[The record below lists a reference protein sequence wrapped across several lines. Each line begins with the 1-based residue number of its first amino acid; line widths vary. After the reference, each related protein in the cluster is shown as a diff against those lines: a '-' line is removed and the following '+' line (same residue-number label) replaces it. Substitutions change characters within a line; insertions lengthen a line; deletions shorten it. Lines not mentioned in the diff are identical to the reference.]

1 MLPSA
6 FVSRNSDPAGPVEE
20 APAHPVDPPP
30 EARRAAAAAWQEV
43 ATDPRPPA
51 PLAGRPPAD
60 PPPIAGMP
68 HGPAPQGAP
77 HPDTPR
83 PDTPHPD
90 TLQTGMPEGTPPP
103 ALARS
108 IVLVGM
114 PGAGKSSIGRRLAAR
129 LGRAFLDADTE
140 IEAAA
145 GRPITEIFARY
156 GEPHFRDGERRVIA
170 RLLSGTE
177 PVVLATGGGAFAD
190 ARTRAA
196 IRASGAVSVWL
207 KCRMPTLLRRVAGR
221 EHRPMFLDAD
231 PAEVLQRLM
240 TARHPLYAEADIVI
254 PCTDESPDI
263 TTRRVQMGLEAWRPP
278 QRLAVGLGERAYEVV
293 VGEGLL
299 AHAGAH
305 LAPVL
310 PARRVVV
317 VTDEVVAPLHLTALR
332 AGLEEAGF
340 AIAATIAV
348 PPGEG
353 SKGFATLHRVLDEML
368 AAGIERRTAVVALGG
383 GVVGDLAGF
392 AAAVALRGLPFVQVP
407 TTLLAQ
413 VDSSVGGKTGVNLA
427 AGKNLVGA
435 FHQPRIVLADT
446 TTLATLPPR
455 ELRAGYAEVAKHGL
469 LSGEALWGWCEANGQ
484 ALVGSA
490 NPALLAHAVLESCRL
505 KAAVV
510 AGDEREESAE
520 GGRALLNLGHTFG
533 HALEAECGFDGTL
546 LHGEA
551 VGVGLGL
558 AAALSARLGHCS
570 QELPGRVMAHLAAC
584 GMPAR
589 IRDLGRPF
597 AVAALMGRMRRDK
610 KVRDGRL
617 RFVLLRGPGEAFTAD
632 DVAAETVEA
641 LLRDEGC
648 AG

>member
-1 MLPSA
+1 MLA
-6 FVSRNSDPAGPVEE
+6 FASVSRNLDPARLVDGHP
-20 APAHPVDPPP
+20 APAAVVGAPEQGSAPRPNTPAWPDPPHD
-30 EARRAAAAAWQEV
+30 AQA
-43 ATDPRPPA
+43 RPP
-51 PLAGRPPAD
+51 PHAD
-60 PPPIAGMP
+60 
-68 HGPAPQGAP
+68 
-77 HPDTPR
+77 
-83 PDTPHPD
+83 
-90 TLQTGMPEGTPPP
+90 
-103 ALARS
+103 RS

-129 LGRAFLDADTE
+129 LGRPFRDADAE

-145 GRPITEIFARY
+145 GLPITEIFARY
-156 GEPHFRDGERRVIA
+156 GEAHFRDGERRVIH
-170 RLLSGTE
+170 RLISGPE

-190 ARTRAA
+190 ARTRAL
-196 IRASGAVSVWL
+196 IQASGAVSVWL
-207 KCRMPTLLRRVAGR
+207 KCRVPTLLRRVAGR
-221 EHRPMFLDAD
+221 EHRPMFLNAD
-231 PAEVLQRLM
+231 PTEVLQRLM
-240 TARHPLYAEADIVI
+240 AARHPLYAEADIVI
-254 PCTDESPDI
+254 AATDESPEI
-263 TTRRVQMGLEAWRPP
+263 TTRRTLDAIESWRPP
-278 QRLAVGLGERAYEVV
+278 QRLPVALGERGYEVL

-299 AHAGAH
+299 ARAGAH

-317 VTDEVVAPLHLTALR
+317 VTDERVAPLHLTALR

-340 AIAATIAV
+340 GIAAVITV
-348 PPGEG
+348 PPGEA
-353 SKGFATLHRVLDEML
+353 SKGFATLNRVLDEML
-368 AAGIERRTAVVALGG
+368 GAGIERRTGVVALGG

-446 TTLATLPPR
+446 LALGTLPPR

-469 LSGEALWGWCEANGQ
+469 LAGDEFWGWCEANGA
-484 ALVGSA
+484 ALVKTA
-490 NPALLAHAVLESCRL
+490 DPALLAHAVIESCRL

-570 QELPGRVMAHLAAC
+570 QELPGRVMAHLAEC

-589 IRDLGRPF
+589 IRDLGRGF
-597 AVAALMGRMRRDK
+597 AVAALVGRMRKDK

-632 DVAAETVEA
+632 DVGVEVVEG
-641 LLRDEGC
+641 LLREEGC
-648 AG
+648 AA